1 MRIPKL
7 VWPVF
12 VALALSSCNLVRG
25 KCSYELRSLDAAGTI
40 NQNGAELVSAQLS
53 LSEQRGSLQGQ
64 ALVWLVTGDPIKG
77 HVLSASFKD
86 SSNPSQ
92 VLLDLPLSGPALPEI
107 TRGAVSSATGATL
120 AGFHDILAAGRGII
134 EIQTDLYSVDSQNT
148 ITIQLTPVNAPDWI
162 RPYCS

>member
-1 MRIPKL
+1 MRFPKL
-7 VWPVF
+7 LWLF
-12 VALALSSCNLVRG
+12 VALAVSSCSLVSG
-25 KCSYELRSLDAAGTI
+25 KCSYELRSLDASGTI
-40 NQNGAELVSAQLS
+40 TQNGAELVSAQLS

-92 VLLDLPLSGPALPEI
+92 VLLDLPVAGAGLPEI
-107 TRGAVSSATGATL
+107 SRGAVSSGTGATL
-120 AGFHDILAAGRGII
+120 AGFHDILAAGRGTI
-134 EIQTDLYSVDSQNT
+134 EIHTDMSSQPT
-148 ITIQLTPVNAPDWI
+148 ITLQLTPANATDWI

>member
-25 KCSYELRSLDAAGTI
+25 KCTYELRSLDAAGTI
-40 NQNGAELVSAQLS
+40 NQNGAELVSAQVS
-53 LSEQRGSLQGQ
+53 LSEQRGSLQAQ
-64 ALVWLVTGDPIKG
+64 ALAWLVTGDPIKG

-92 VLLDLPLSGPALPEI
+92 VLLDLPVAGATLPEI
-107 TRGAVSSATGATL
+107 SRGGVSSATGATL

-134 EIQTDLYSVDSQNT
+134 ELQTDMSSQPT
-148 ITIQLTPVNAPDWI
+148 ITVQLTPINATDWI